1 PLAAAFSIAFL
12 ISRLSFFDRRF
23 LSCFFI
29 FFLSGKLRMTSASIR
44 LYQLTSDPTGFFIWV
59 GFDSFCI
66 NSLKNQQF
74 DNAGFFARRYR
85 FY

>member
-1 PLAAAFSIAFL
+1 CPAS
-12 ISRLSFFDRRF
+12 SF
-23 LSCFFI
+23 

-44 LYQLTSDPTGFFIWV
+44 LYQFDGLFIWV
-59 GFDSFCI
+59 GFDSSCI

>member
-1 PLAAAFSIAFL
+1 MRN
-12 ISRLSFFDRRF
+12 RLPVIPDG
-23 LSCFFI
+23 L
-29 FFLSGKLRMTSASIR
+29 
-44 LYQLTSDPTGFFIWV
+44 FIWV
-59 GFDSFCI
+59 GFDSSCI